1 MQNQQVTNPPS
12 AAYYLTLIGG
22 IIGIIAGV
30 FLIFILVGIW
40 IIVANVLMIVYAQ
53 RLMAEPKEHSKYG
66 TYILI
71 LSILSGLN
79 LLCLIGG
86 ILAMTYQPA
95 PNRPYQPY
103 AQPTQPYQTYTP
115 PAQPPQYGPATT
127 KFCPQCGN
135 PVGGEA
141 QYCPKCGTKL
151 PP

>member
-22 IIGIIAGV
+22 ILGIILGI
-30 FLIFILVGIW
+30 FLIVVLVGIW
-40 IIVANVLMIVYAQ
+40 LIVANVLMIMYAQ
-53 RLMAEPKEHSKYG
+53 KLMAEPKEHSKYG

-71 LSILSGLN
+71 LSILGGIN

-86 ILAMTYQPA
+86 ILAMTYQPM
-95 PNRPYQPY
+95 PPF
-103 AQPTQPYQTYTP
+103 QPTQPHQHQT
-115 PAQPPQYGPATT
+115 PAQPTEYGPATT
-127 KFCPQCGN
+127 KYCPQCGN

-151 PP
+151 PQ